1 MSQIILTDD
10 EMKILRNHYY
20 NGRPFTTDEMLDLW
34 YDIVQQILGEVK

>member
-1 MSQIILTDD
+1 MSEIILTAD

-20 NGRPFTTDEMLDLW
+20 NERPFTTDEMLDLW